1 MLNCKFCH
9 RLEYNEDKKD
19 SHFGQ
24 SLPVSLIMCC
34 TSFIYIYS
42 LIPKSFR
49 LRQRQ
54 QVNLLHGHEA
64 KLHGTN
70 YNTKPIAL
78 QMREHLPQLDI
89 DGVKNIWIVKPGA
102 KSRGRGM
109 WLFNKRLNE
118 KAAEVVY
125 VLKGIIAHWPGQVK
139 TIRKHICVRKY
150 FQLLRL
156 RSNHIREM
164 SQGRPASFAMSILHG
179 WSREQKN
186 EQQNNVPSPTKQC
199 SCRL

>member
-1 MLNCKFCH
+1 
-9 RLEYNEDKKD
+9 
-19 SHFGQ
+19 
-24 SLPVSLIMCC
+24 MCC

-70 YNTKPIAL
+70 YNAKPIAL

-139 TIRKHICVRKY
+139 TIRKRICVRKY
-150 FQLLRL
+150 FATFAVKSYQRNVT
-156 RSNHIREM
+156 RSTCVVC
-164 SQGRPASFAMSILHG
+164 
-179 WSREQKN
+179 
-186 EQQNNVPSPTKQC
+186 NVNLTWLVERTKERTTEQC
-199 SCRL
+199 SQP